1 MCKNPMCYGMKYD
14 ALESD
19 PRLENKR
26 IDLVKDAVQILDQC
40 TMIRYDPRSEN
51 LASTDM
57 GRIASHYYLKYG
69 TIEAFNTMLSSHMTD
84 EESLHVMCSSA
95 EFDQLKLRPEEL
107 SEMDK
112 LKKQSFIKCKVPLED
127 TAGKVNILLQGYLNQ
142 CNVSSFT
149 LQSDMNYI
157 AQNAGRIARSLF
169 EICLKRGWSTMTNHF
184 LSLAKSIDQRMKP
197 NQSPLRQFNELPFE
211 VLRKLE
217 DSDAD
222 IDRLIDL
229 EAHEIGGLLK
239 NIRII
244 FQLLF

>member
-1 MCKNPMCYGMKYD
+1 
-14 ALESD
+14 
-19 PRLENKR
+19 
-26 IDLVKDAVQILDQC
+26 
-40 TMIRYDPRSEN
+40 
-51 LASTDM
+51 
-57 GRIASHYYLKYG
+57 
-69 TIEAFNTMLSSHMTD
+69 
-84 EESLHVMCSSA
+84 
-95 EFDQLKLRPEEL
+95 
-107 SEMDK
+107 
-112 LKKQSFIKCKVPLED
+112 
-127 TAGKVNILLQGYLNQ
+127 
-142 CNVSSFT
+142 
-149 LQSDMNYI
+149 
-157 AQNAGRIARSLF
+157 
-169 EICLKRGWSTMTNHF
+169 MTNHF